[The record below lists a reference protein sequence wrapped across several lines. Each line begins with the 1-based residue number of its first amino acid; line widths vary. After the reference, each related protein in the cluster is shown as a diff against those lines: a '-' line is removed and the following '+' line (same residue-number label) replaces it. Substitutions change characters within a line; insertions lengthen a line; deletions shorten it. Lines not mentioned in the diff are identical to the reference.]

1 MEQQLEN
8 QRQVELSKLPLFFGS
23 KDKDQFT
30 AEQWVE
36 RIRRA
41 KDSARW
47 NDAQTMSAVYNAL
60 RAKALAWFESL
71 RRSNI
76 NQDVWEDFLKA
87 FLEAYS
93 TTKTSRTT
101 TLNLADLRQGGNECV
116 VDFYPRVIRVIDDIE
131 AMTPANFA
139 APAAPF
145 PAEFLAI
152 QAFVAVGAAVKRDC
166 VNTLVKTGATQAFNF
181 IGLHLFIAGLKPY
194 LLEEIMKAP
203 PADLYAAFQAAS
215 ALEKIHTEPRKSTS
229 ATQNVYEVAADA
241 SDKRD
246 DNGGDEEVEA
256 ECAALSARIK
266 NLRSKQKKTGGK
278 TASPNKQ
285 SKSKAAAAANN
296 SDYNKCRYCKIVG
309 HLQKNCYTR
318 IQANAPMVDKQG
330 RPFQS
335 NVAQIGGQPQQFQ
348 SQPQQFQGQMMQ
360 TQQQQQQ
367 QQYGQVNQYPPPPFN
382 PFAHAGSTE
391 QVERVM
397 WASAPPVETLNY

>member
-194 LLEEIMKAP
+194 LREEIMKAP

-229 ATQNVYEVAADA
+229 TMQNV
-241 SDKRD
+241 
-246 DNGGDEEVEA
+246 
-256 ECAALSARIK
+256 
-266 NLRSKQKKTGGK
+266 
-278 TASPNKQ
+278 
-285 SKSKAAAAANN
+285 
-296 SDYNKCRYCKIVG
+296 
-309 HLQKNCYTR
+309 
-318 IQANAPMVDKQG
+318 
-330 RPFQS
+330 
-335 NVAQIGGQPQQFQ
+335 
-348 SQPQQFQGQMMQ
+348 
-360 TQQQQQQ
+360 
-367 QQYGQVNQYPPPPFN
+367 
-382 PFAHAGSTE
+382 
-391 QVERVM
+391 
-397 WASAPPVETLNY
+397 

>member
-1 MEQQLEN
+1 MKQQLEN
-8 QRQVELSKLPLFFGS
+8 QRQVELSKLRLFFGS

-41 KDSARW
+41 KDSVRW

-60 RAKALAWFESL
+60 RSKALAWFESL
-71 RRSNI
+71 CRSNI
-76 NQDVWEDFLKA
+76 DQDVWADFLKA

-101 TLNLADLRQGGNECV
+101 TLNLADLRQGSNECV

-131 AMTPANFA
+131 AMTPAQFE
-139 APAAPF
+139 APANPF
-145 PAEFLAI
+145 PPEFLAVA
-152 QAFVAVGAAVKRDC
+152 AFVAVPAGVKRDC
-166 VNTLVKTGATQAFNF
+166 VNNLIKAGATHAFNF

-194 LLEEIMKAP
+194 LHEEIMKAP

-215 ALEKIHTEPRKSTS
+215 SLEKIHTEPRKSS
-229 ATQNVYEVAADA
+229 AASQNVYKVTEDHQ
-241 SDKRD
+241 DKNEED
-246 DNGGDEEVEA
+246 GGDADVDA

-266 NLRSKQKKTGGK
+266 TLRNKQRKPGGK
-278 TASPNKQ
+278 KASSNKPSKPN
-285 SKSKAAAAANN
+285 SAAATNN
-296 SDYNKCRYCKIVG
+296 SDYNKCRYCKIEG
-309 HLQKNCYTR
+309 HLQKNCYSR
-318 IQANAPMVDKQG
+318 IKANAPMVDKQG

-335 NVAQIGGQPQQFQ
+335 NVAQIGGQPQQ
-348 SQPQQFQGQMMQ
+348 SLGQMGHQ
-360 TQQQQQQ
+360 QQQQQQ
-367 QQYGQVNQYPPPPFN
+367 QQYSQVNQFPPPPFN

-397 WASAPPVETLNY
+397 WASAPPAETLNY

>member
-1 MEQQLEN
+1 
-8 QRQVELSKLPLFFGS
+8 
-23 KDKDQFT
+23 
-30 AEQWVE
+30 
-36 RIRRA
+36 
-41 KDSARW
+41 
-47 NDAQTMSAVYNAL
+47 
-60 RAKALAWFESL
+60 
-71 RRSNI
+71 
-76 NQDVWEDFLKA
+76 
-87 FLEAYS
+87 LEAYS

-194 LLEEIMKAP
+194 LREEIMKAP

-285 SKSKAAAAANN
+285 SKSKAAAAAIQSKQQRLQQMPLLQNCGA
-296 SDYNKCRYCKIVG
+296 SAEKLLYSHTGKCTNGGQTGPSFPIKRRANWGAATAVPEPTAAVPRT
-309 HLQKNCYTR
+309 ND
-318 IQANAPMVDKQG
+318 ANAAAATTTAIWP
-330 RPFQS
+330 
-335 NVAQIGGQPQQFQ
+335 GQPVP
-348 SQPQQFQGQMMQ
+348 SP
-360 TQQQQQQ
+360 
-367 QQYGQVNQYPPPPFN
+367 
-382 PFAHAGSTE
+382 S
-391 QVERVM
+391 
-397 WASAPPVETLNY
+397 L